1 MAITET
7 NAYGLDNHLPYTM
20 TLTYSSASMP
30 GDNGWTCWLSSSM
43 PADSILPGA
52 PMGFELISERQP
64 PATGWATAEL
74 HYDFTDVDGGQHRC
88 LYLVRSDGTRFVYSM
103 DLVDGV
109 YEGSTAT
116 FFIQPEGGNSA
127 GCVLTNPAEV
137 TIDATQDAAAATSV
151 MGNLWPQGT
160 NKQFT
165 ATTPDP
171 TYLTG
176 RVDAGC
182 RTTSGSST
190 VTDTHITSGDV
201 GQDVTGTGIPAG
213 ATIKAVTPSTSFTL
227 SAPATATATGTAS
240 LTISGRVDAGCRT
253 TSGSSTVTDTHIT
266 SGDVG
271 QDVTGTGIPAGATI
285 KAVTPSTSFTLS
297 APATATATGTA
308 SLTISDWSRGSA
320 VVVNG
325 SAGQVTLELDAG
337 DTKEEETSIG
347 LELSW
352 STSLDILGI
361 VNEQVSASVSLAK
374 DWSTSYTEDQSYNV
388 TIDPGQQGWL
398 QWAASSAQIT
408 GDFTFT
414 WTAPTGGA
422 GITYHVTNATVTEP
436 GRNGNPAVP
445 AVTWRPYV
453 ELNPTSTQRKAI
465 YGGVT
470 IIPARPSPSP
480 RLTGNPSVDIDA
492 ATDPDGAA
500 QAMQLWPNATNT
512 NFTTTSNPVYTST
525 QPQVLS
531 DAYQVPADQTEPE
544 STSFTKGMTSSSS
557 WSIGGSVGEQTTLSA
572 LELVNT
578 SVSVTFSASHQW
590 STSQTNTQTITV
602 EVLPGYE
609 SWITGSQDQATFTG
623 DYTFTA
629 QGTDYTVRNV
639 TITYPAAANAGPMT
653 AFTYFVVDQKLP
665 ASVAAT
671 LTRPGWAAAPP
682 NRPDAAIGS
691 RLTE

>member
-1 MAITET
+1 MAFTET
-7 NAYGLDNHLPYTM
+7 KAYGLANHLPYTM
-20 TLTYSSASMP
+20 TPTYSSATMP
-30 GDNGWTCWLSSSM
+30 GDNGWTCWVSSSM

-52 PMGFELISERQP
+52 GMVFELISERQP
-64 PATGWATAEL
+64 PATGWAKAEL
-74 HYDFTDVDGGQHRC
+74 HYDFTDVDGHQHRC
-88 LYLVRSDGTRFVYSM
+88 LYEVLEDGTRFAYSM
-103 DLVDGV
+103 DLIDGD

-116 FFIQPEGGNSA
+116 FFIQPEGPNSA

-137 TIDATQDAAAATSV
+137 TIDAAQDAAAATSV

-171 TYLTG
+171 TYLT
-176 RVDAGC
+176 
-182 RTTSGSST
+182 
-190 VTDTHITSGDV
+190 
-201 GQDVTGTGIPAG
+201 
-213 ATIKAVTPSTSFTL
+213 
-227 SAPATATATGTAS
+227 
-240 LTISGRVDAGCRT
+240 GRVDAGCRT

-388 TIDPGQQGWL
+388 TIYPGQQGWL

-453 ELNPTSTQRKAI
+453 EPNPTSTQRKAI

-480 RLTGNPSVDIDA
+480 SLTGNPSVDIDA

-500 QAMQLWPNATNT
+500 QAMQLWADATSKS
-512 NFTTTSNPVYTST
+512 FSPTSNPVYTST

-639 TITYPAAANAGPMT
+639 TITYPAAADAGPMT

>member
-1 MAITET
+1 MAFTQ
-7 NAYGLDNHLPYTM
+7 NNPYGLDNHLPYTM
-20 TLTYSSASMP
+20 TLTYAAASQPGGGCGGWVVNNGQDIDMP
-30 GDNGWTCWLSSSM
+30 SQ
-43 PADSILPGA
+43 SILPGA
-52 PMGFELISERQP
+52 PMIFELLTEMTPIGTP
-64 PATGWATAEL
+64 LWGNWCTAEL

-88 LYLVRSDGTRFVYSM
+88 LYKVGPDGNLYVDSM
-103 DLVDGV
+103 DFADGNYV
-109 YEGSTAT
+109 ESTAT
-116 FFIQPEGGNSA
+116 FYIALELPNSI
-127 GCVLTNPAEV
+127 GCLLTHPAEV
-137 TIDATQDAAAATSV
+137 TIDAAQDAAAATSV

-165 ATTPDP
+165 TTVGP

-213 ATIKAVTPSTSFTL
+213 ATIE
-227 SAPATATATGTAS
+227 
-240 LTISGRVDAGCRT
+240 
-253 TSGSSTVTDTHIT
+253 
-266 SGDVG
+266 
-271 QDVTGTGIPAGATI
+271 
-285 KAVTPSTSFTLS
+285 AVTPSTSFTLS

-308 SLTISDWSRGSA
+308 SLTISDWRRGSA

-337 DTKEEETSIG
+337 DSKEEETSIG

-361 VNEQVSASVSLAK
+361 VNEQVSASVTLGK
-374 DWSTSYTEDQSYNV
+374 DWSTSITEDQSYSV

-422 GITYHVTNATVTEP
+422 GITYHVNNATVTEP
-436 GRNGNPAVP
+436 GRNGNPNVP
-445 AVTWRPYV
+445 AITWRPYV
-453 ELNPTSTQRKAI
+453 VANPTSAQRKVI
-465 YGGVT
+465 HGGVT

-480 RLTGNPSVDIDA
+480 SLTGNPSVDIDA

-500 QAMQLWPNATNT
+500 QAMLLWANATSKS
-512 NFTTTSNPVYTST
+512 FTATSNPVYTST

-544 STSFTKGMTSSSS
+544 STSFTKGMTSSSG

-609 SWITGSQDQATFTG
+609 SWIMGSQGQATFTG

-639 TITYPAAANAGPMT
+639 TITYPAAADAGPLT
-653 AFTYFVVDQKLP
+653 AFTYFVVDQKLSS
-665 ASVAAT
+665 SVAAM
-671 LTRPGWAAAPP
+671 LTRPGWVAAPPNRPGWVAAPP